1 MAKANQKKSG
11 SPIDIGDMDIT
22 FDDEG
27 QIINVLKL
35 KGDNLY
41 EFVKVQKVNQHVDE
55 ELTEVVPSDHMTI
68 AREAIKAQRD
78 QQVEDKMNDTDMS
91 NFQAELVLHDA
102 LHHIMQKD
110 KNGEPL
116 LNPTKK
122 IFNQSESQNQIIEYR
137 TLVGEVKPTY
147 GVRTKK

>member
-1 MAKANQKKSG
+1 
-11 SPIDIGDMDIT
+11 
-22 FDDEG
+22 
-27 QIINVLKL
+27 
-35 KGDNLY
+35 
-41 EFVKVQKVNQHVDE
+41 
-55 ELTEVVPSDHMTI
+55 MTI

-102 LHHIMQKD
+102 LHHMMQKD

-116 LNPTKK
+116 LNTKR

-147 GVRTKK
+147 GVRTKKSKPGEVSMSKLNSHRGS

>member
-1 MAKANQKKSG
+1 
-11 SPIDIGDMDIT
+11 
-22 FDDEG
+22 
-27 QIINVLKL
+27 
-35 KGDNLY
+35 
-41 EFVKVQKVNQHVDE
+41 
-55 ELTEVVPSDHMTI
+55 
-68 AREAIKAQRD
+68 
-78 QQVEDKMNDTDMS
+78 MNDTDMS
-91 NFQAELVLHDA
+91 NLQAELVLHDA

-116 LNPTKK
+116 LNPVKK